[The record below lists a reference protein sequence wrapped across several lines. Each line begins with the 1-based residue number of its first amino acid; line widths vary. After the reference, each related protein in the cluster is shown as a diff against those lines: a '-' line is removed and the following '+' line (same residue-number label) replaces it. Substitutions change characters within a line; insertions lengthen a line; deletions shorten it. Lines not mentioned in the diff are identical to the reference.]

1 MAYVDLNN
9 SCFQR
14 KYLLAWRRG
23 KTLCSVCEKERQCT
37 DIFTRTGLQHHYRI
51 FHKDLQCNDFSVIE
65 GVQSLRTWV
74 AQETRANLEVL
85 SEQRK
90 SLVGTVKF

>member
-1 MAYVDLNN
+1 M
-9 SCFQR
+9 
-14 KYLLAWRRG
+14 LAWRRG
-23 KTLCSVCEKERQCT
+23 KTLCSVCEKERQWT

-51 FHKDLQCNDFSVIE
+51 FHKDLQCNDFSVID

-85 SEQRK
+85 SGQRK